1 MKSYIALALAS
12 TALALPQ
19 TSGSSGCA
27 SSAPGTFQI
36 QTVNKPS
43 SKRGLVE
50 RQLAGA
56 LTLTLENGILKDQA
70 GRQGYIASNDQ
81 FQFDGP
87 VQAGA
92 LQTEGFALCGNNSLA
107 LTTGQRPF
115 GATTFWQCLSG
126 DFYNL
131 YADSQGMQCV
141 PIYIQAVNKGSGSAS
156 QISDGQ
162 PQATTPAASATNA
175 VSQISDGQPQATTPA
190 ASAVVSQ
197 ISDGQPQAGTPAPS
211 ATAVVSQISDG
222 QPQAGTPAPSATNV
236 VSQISDG
243 QPQAGT
249 PAPSVSNVVSQISDG
264 QPQAGTPAPSV
275 SNVVSQISDGQPQAG
290 TPAPSVSNVVSQISD
305 GQPQAPVATGN
316 TTISRPNATTSQPAA
331 FTGAAASATFAAG
344 AVAAGLFGLFA
355 ML

>member
-12 TALALPQ
+12 AALALPQ
-19 TSGSSGCA
+19 TSGSSGCP
-27 SSAPGTFQI
+27 SSASGTFQI

-43 SKRGLVE
+43 SKRGLEE

-70 GRQGYIASNDQ
+70 GRQGYIAANDQ
-81 FQFDGP
+81 FQFDAP

-141 PIYIQAVNKGSGSAS
+141 QIYIQAVNKGSGSAS

-190 ASAVVSQ
+190 ASVVSQ

-211 ATAVVSQISDG
+211 ATMVVSQISDG
-222 QPQAGTPAPSATNV
+222 QPQAGTPAPSATMV

-243 QPQAGT
+243 QIQATT
-249 PAPSVSNVVSQISDG
+249 PAASATNVVSQISD
-264 QPQAGTPAPSV
+264 S
-275 SNVVSQISDGQPQAG
+275 
-290 TPAPSVSNVVSQISD
+290 
-305 GQPQAPVATGN
+305 QPQAPVATGN
-316 TTISRPNATTSQPAA
+316 STVSRPNATSSQPSE
-331 FTGAAASATFAAG
+331 FTGAAASATFGAG
-344 AVAAGLFGLFA
+344 AIAAGLLGLFV

>member
-12 TALALPQ
+12 TALAYPQ
-19 TSGSSGCA
+19 TSGSSECA
-27 SSAPGTFQI
+27 SSASGTFQI
-36 QTVNKPS
+36 QTVNQTS
-43 SKRGLVE
+43 SNSKRDLEV

-56 LTLTLENGILKDQA
+56 LTLTLQDGILRDQA
-70 GRQGYIASNDQ
+70 GRQGYVAANDQ
-81 FQFDGP
+81 FQFDQP

-92 LQTEGFALCGNNSLA
+92 LETDGFALCSNNSLA
-107 LTTGQRPF
+107 LTK
-115 GATTFWQCLSG
+115 GARTAGDTTFFQCLSG

-131 YADSQGMQCV
+131 YADTQGEQCV
-141 PIYIQAVNKGSGSAS
+141 PIYIQAVNQGSGSAS

-162 PQATTPAASATNA
+162 PQATAPAASASNA

-190 ASAVVSQ
+190 ASASMVVSQISDGQPQATTPADSAPSVVSQ

-211 ATAVVSQISDG
+211 ATGVVSQISDG
-222 QPQAGTPAPSATNV
+222 QPQAGTPAPSATGV

-249 PAPSVSNVVSQISDG
+249 PAPSATG
-264 QPQAGTPAPSV
+264 
-275 SNVVSQISDGQPQAG
+275 
-290 TPAPSVSNVVSQISD
+290 VVSQISD

-316 TTISRPNATTSQPAA
+316 STIPSPTASQPTE
-331 FTGAAASATFAAG
+331 FTGAAAPVSVGAG
-344 AVAAGLFGLFA
+344 ALAAGLMGLFA

>member
-1 MKSYIALALAS
+1 MKSYIALAIAS

-19 TSGSSGCA
+19 SSGSSSECP
-27 SSAPGTFQI
+27 SSADGTFQI
-36 QTVNKPS
+36 QTVIKPS
-43 SKRGLVE
+43 AKRGLEE

-56 LTLTLENGILKDQA
+56 LTLTLQNGILKDQA
-70 GRQGYIASNDQ
+70 GRQGYIAANDQ
-81 FQFDGP
+81 FQFDAP

-92 LQTEGFALCGNNSLA
+92 LETEGFVLCGNNTLG
-107 LTTGQRPF
+107 LTAGQRPF

-131 YADSQGMQCV
+131 YADSQGMQCQQ
-141 PIYIQAVNKGSGSAS
+141 IYIQAVNQGSGSAS

-190 ASAVVSQ
+190 ASVPAVVSQ
-197 ISDGQPQAGTPAPS
+197 ISDGQPQATTPAAS
-211 ATAVVSQISDG
+211 V
-222 QPQAGTPAPSATNV
+222 PAV

-249 PAPSVSNVVSQISDG
+249 PAPSVSNIVSQISDG
-264 QPQAGTPAPSV
+264 QPQAGTPAPSA
-275 SNVVSQISDGQPQAG
+275 SNI
-290 TPAPSVSNVVSQISD
+290 VSQISD
-305 GQPQAPVATGN
+305 GQPQAPVATATGN
-316 TTISRPNATTSQPAA
+316 GTISRPNATASQPAQ
-331 FTGAAASATFAAG
+331 FTGAAASATFGAG
-344 AVAAGLFGLFA
+344 ALAAGLVGLFA

>member
-1 MKSYIALALAS
+1 MKSYIALALVS

-19 TSGSSGCA
+19 QSSGSSECP
-27 SSAPGTFQI
+27 SSASGTFQI
-36 QTVNKPS
+36 QTVVKPT
-43 SKRGLVE
+43 KRDLQE

-56 LTLTLENGILKDQA
+56 LTLTLQDGVLKDQA
-70 GRQGYIASNDQ
+70 GRQGYIAANDQ
-81 FQFDGP
+81 FQFDSP
-87 VQAGA
+87 IQAGA
-92 LQTEGFALCGNNSLA
+92 LQTKGFALCSNNTLA
-107 LTTGQRPF
+107 LTSGERPF

-126 DFYNL
+126 GFYNL
-131 YADSQGMQCV
+131 YADSQGMQCQQ
-141 PIYIQAVNKGSGSAS
+141 IYIQAVNQGSGSAS

-190 ASAVVSQ
+190 ASVPAVVSQISDGQPQATTPAASVPAVVSQ

-211 ATAVVSQISDG
+211 APAVVSQISDG
-222 QPQAGTPAPSATNV
+222 QPQAGTPLPSITQV

-249 PAPSVSNVVSQISDG
+249 PAPSVPNVV
-264 QPQAGTPAPSV
+264 T
-275 SNVVSQISDGQPQAG
+275 
-290 TPAPSVSNVVSQISD
+290 QISD

-316 TTISRPNATTSQPAA
+316 STVTKPSATTSSIPE
-331 FTGAAASATFAAG
+331 FTGAAASVTYGAG
-344 AVAAGLFGLFA
+344 ALAAGLVGLFA

>member
-1 MKSYIALALAS
+1 MKSYLALALAS

-19 TSGSSGCA
+19 QQADSSECS
-27 SSAPGTFQI
+27 SSASGTFQI
-36 QTVNKPS
+36 QTVVKPT
-43 SKRGLVE
+43 SKRDLQE

-56 LTLTLENGILKDQA
+56 LTLTLQDGILKDQA

-81 FQFDGP
+81 FQFDAP
-87 VQAGA
+87 IQAGA
-92 LQTEGFALCGNNSLA
+92 LQTEGFALCSNNSLA
-107 LTTGQRPF
+107 LTSGDRSL

-131 YADSQGMQCV
+131 YADSQGGQCQQ
-141 PIYIQAVNKGSGSAS
+141 IYIQAVNQGSGSAS

-190 ASAVVSQ
+190 ASVPAVVSQISDGQPQATTPAASVVSQISDGQPQAGTPAPSAPNVVSQ

-211 ATAVVSQISDG
+211 ATQ
-222 QPQAGTPAPSATNV
+222 V

-249 PAPSVSNVVSQISDG
+249 PAPSVPNVV
-264 QPQAGTPAPSV
+264 T
-275 SNVVSQISDGQPQAG
+275 
-290 TPAPSVSNVVSQISD
+290 QISD

-316 TTISRPNATTSQPAA
+316 STRPSSTPSQPVE
-331 FTGAAASATFAAG
+331 FTGAATSVTFCAG
-344 AVAAGLFGLFA
+344 ALAAGLVGLFA

>member
-19 TSGSSGCA
+19 TSGSSDCP
-27 SSAPGTFQI
+27 SSASGTFQI

-43 SKRGLVE
+43 SKRGLEE

-56 LTLTLENGILKDQA
+56 LTLTLQDGILKDQA
-70 GRQGYIASNDQ
+70 GRQGYIAANDQ
-81 FQFDGP
+81 FQFDAP

-92 LQTEGFALCGNNSLA
+92 LQTEGFALCSNNSLA
-107 LTTGQRPF
+107 LTSGQRPF

-141 PIYIQAVNKGSGSAS
+141 QIYIQAVNQGSGSAS

-190 ASAVVSQ
+190 ASVPAVVSQISDGQPQATTPAASASHVVSQ

-211 ATAVVSQISDG
+211 ASR
-222 QPQAGTPAPSATNV
+222 V

-249 PAPSVSNVVSQISDG
+249 PAPSVSRVVSQISDG

-275 SNVVSQISDGQPQAG
+275 SG
-290 TPAPSVSNVVSQISD
+290 VVSQISD
-305 GQPQAPVATGN
+305 GQPQAPIATGN
-316 TTISRPNATTSQPAA
+316 TTVSRPNATSTQPTQ
-331 FTGAAASATFAAG
+331 FTGAAASTTLGAG
-344 AVAAGLFGLFA
+344 ALFAGLAGLFA